1 MSTKDPLDAELVR
14 SGLRSLVEHFS
25 SPTADTDKVEFWT
38 LIAGKLSRVVDQQPP
53 WTWRYPQGVLRGTV
67 QPSPKFAR
75 AVNILGAA
83 IDDVP
88 VALASTTQIQVYVIT
103 GEVKPGSLVM
113 GKSRHCDT
121 PGCRVVFVPNVP
133 WRVKCP
139 ICSPPRDGSSIWH
152 RDDESL
158 TQ

>member
-1 MSTKDPLDAELVR
+1 MSRKAPLDAVTAR
-14 SGLRSLVEHFS
+14 SGLQSLVEHFS
-25 SPTADTDKVEFWT
+25 SNNGHNKVELWT

-53 WTWRYPQGVLRGTV
+53 WTWRYPQGVLNGTI
-67 QPSPKFAR
+67 QPSRKFAQ

-88 VALASTTQIQVYVIT
+88 VALARTSPVQVYAIT
-103 GEVKPGSLVM
+103 GTVKPGSVVM
-113 GKSRHCDT
+113 GRSKNCET

-133 WRVKCP
+133 WRTKCP
-139 ICSPPRDGSSIWH
+139 ICSSPKNGEAIWCQ
-152 RDDESL
+152 DDSL